1 MKKIT
6 IAKAKKKAWEQF
18 SLYIRL
24 RDSLKTVGNLQQ
36 CRCITC
42 GTIRPSTGAGCVHA
56 GHFIPGR
63 KNGVLFHEDLVHGQ
77 CGVCNMWK
85 KGDWINY
92 ERAMIEMYGREQVE
106 EFKKLA
112 DITVKYT
119 VTELQEI
126 EAKYKSKVAELL
138 THGLLPVSMKG

>member
-1 MKKIT
+1 MIKKIT
-6 IAKAKKKAWEQF
+6 ATKAKKKAWDAF
-18 SLYIRL
+18 SLYIRY
-24 RDSLKTVGNLQQ
+24 RDSKRTIGNFIQ
-36 CRCITC
+36 CKCITC
-42 GTIRPSTGAGCVHA
+42 GTVRPTTGAGCIHA

-92 ERAMIEMYGREQVE
+92 ERAMIALYGRDKVE

-112 DITVKYT
+112 DVTVKYT
-119 VTELQEI
+119 ISDYLEI
-126 EAKYKSKVAELL
+126 EATFKQKIIDLGVTPA
-138 THGLLPVSMKG
+138 